1 MAKITIELSD
11 EDLKR
16 AAKELGLDDIIPPIA
31 QETLFSSNVFISKEY
46 ADEVIE
52 EDAATLRLP
61 LAVLYL
67 TKLSQEI
74 RNVLNTQRNG
84 KR

>member
-31 QETLFSSNVFISKEY
+31 QETLFSSNVFISKHLIT
-46 ADEVIE
+46 DLIKITVG
-52 EDAATLRLP
+52 
-61 LAVLYL
+61 VLDD
-67 TKLSQEI
+67 TDKKTTT
-74 RNVLNTQRNG
+74 NV
-84 KR
+84 